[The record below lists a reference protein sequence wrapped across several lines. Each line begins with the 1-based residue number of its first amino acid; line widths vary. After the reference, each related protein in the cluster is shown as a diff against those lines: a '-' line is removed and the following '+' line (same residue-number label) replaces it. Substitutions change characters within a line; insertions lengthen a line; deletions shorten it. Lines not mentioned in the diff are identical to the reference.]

1 MTPERLSPRF
11 RGLFPTPSA
20 LNGTSAN
27 CQDISLTPAPW
38 RSCTTK
44 EDGSEYVERILREPG
59 SRSLISR
66 LSIVEMESV
75 LALKMGTG
83 ELNQGDVEIARRC
96 LRADLSQQRV
106 TVGPPIWG
114 RHYQEAR
121 ALLVRYGV
129 AEGLRTLDALQFGS
143 RPGSTAVRAHRSD
156 GSGRPQ
162 TLPGRSTFR
171 LPGGEPGE
179 TRRTPGVMS
188 SSLGIGVDLRTPNEL
203 SRYFRDQ
210 VLASAAVQYERE

>member
-1 MTPERLSPRF
+1 
-11 RGLFPTPSA
+11 
-20 LNGTSAN
+20 
-27 CQDISLTPAPW
+27 
-38 RSCTTK
+38 
-44 EDGSEYVERILREPG
+44 
-59 SRSLISR
+59 
-66 LSIVEMESV
+66 MESV
-75 LALKMGTG
+75 LAIKMGTG